1 MSGDLGQAPPG
12 ALFRRRATIVFSA
25 LAALL
30 GATSVVITVS
40 QGGGPLQARLLV
52 GVLLM
57 LLGAMRLWLTLQTPP
72 PRNGSEQQGGDK

>member
-1 MSGDLGQAPPG
+1 MSGESSQAPAG

-30 GATSVVITVS
+30 GATSIVITIS
-40 QGGGPLQARLLV
+40 QGGSPLQARLLV

-57 LLGAMRLWLTLQTPP
+57 LLGIMRLWLTLQSPSP
-72 PRNGSEQQGGDK
+72 GSAAGEQGGDE